1 VFAHQRDGQVR
12 IAGIDVHLPAAGLFQ
27 WYISRDAEPFKEL
40 CDGPPHLRCPG
51 IDQAGHEQGDAH
63 LTSCQPAMA
72 WCTSWCSLLLIGRA
86 AAGSA
91 WVMKTTARSSTGSA
105 QNTVLAAPPQPNSP
119 AEVG

>member
-1 VFAHQRDGQVR
+1 MFAHQRDGQVR

-63 LTSCQPAMA
+63 LTSRQSRMA
-72 WCTSWCSLLLIGRA
+72 WWTSWCSLFRMGRA
-86 AAGSA
+86 VAGRTWVIATTLRPSAGSA
-91 WVMKTTARSSTGSA
+91 QK
-105 QNTVLAAPPQPNSP
+105 TVLAAPPQLNSP
-119 AEVG
+119 AEVA